1 MGAGHYATVADRMH
15 DRLLRPCWGMPQP
28 EKAKPT
34 LAVTGWVS
42 KNSIIHNAP
51 MYIKALAGTQ
61 LPICAALRRTGQL
74 EYRAGLLARSGR
86 GTRRFVWL
94 NWRAGCGVTR
104 DERIS
109 TA

>member
-15 DRLLRPCWGMPQP
+15 DRFLRPCWGMPQP

-34 LAVTGWVS
+34 LAATGWAS
-42 KNSIIHNAP
+42 KNPRIHNAP

-74 EYRAGLLARSGR
+74 EYRAGLLAEVEQRDAALRLAELAGGR
-86 GTRRFVWL
+86 
-94 NWRAGCGVTR
+94 RAVL
-104 DERIS
+104 
-109 TA
+109 A